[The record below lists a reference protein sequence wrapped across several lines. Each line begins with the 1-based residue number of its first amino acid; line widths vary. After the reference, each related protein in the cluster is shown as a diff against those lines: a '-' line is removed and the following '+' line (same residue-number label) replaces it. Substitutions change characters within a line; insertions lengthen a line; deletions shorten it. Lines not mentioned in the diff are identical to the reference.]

1 MIIPSNWTTFNIFFY
16 SIFGIFAVLLGFL
29 DYFELLAMRYSKFG
43 TKQGVPSRTA
53 MVILYAFPLI
63 VATVLAWPYL
73 PTATPVQWIVYGAV
87 MLHFTKRTLESAFV
101 HKYSGHMQPLTFGI
115 IVFTYALMAGMITG
129 LNAKPIPAMDLYFYV
144 GVVFVLVGE
153 AGNFYHHK
161 LLADLRSDDGE
172 YHLPRGGWFDQAT
185 CPHYF
190 FELLTWLGMALISQ
204 HLFTWL
210 IFIAMFGYFIARS
223 IKTKQW
229 YMKRFDN
236 YPADQKFMIP
246 YIF

>member
-1 MIIPSNWTTFNIFFY
+1 MIIPSNWTTFSIVFY

-29 DYFELLAMRYSKFG
+29 DYYELLAMRYSKFG
-43 TKQGVPSRTA
+43 TAKGVPSRIA
-53 MVILYAFPLI
+53 MVILYAFPLV

-73 PTATPVQWIVYGAV
+73 PNATSVQWVVYGAV

-101 HKYSGHMQPLTFGI
+101 HKYSGNMQPLTFGI

-129 LNAKPIPAMDLYFYV
+129 LNAQPLPAMDFWFYI

-153 AGNFYHHK
+153 AGNFYHHT
-161 LLADLRSDDGE
+161 LLADLRSEDGE
-172 YHLPRGGWFDQAT
+172 YHVPRGGWFNHAT

-190 FELLTWLGMALISQ
+190 FELLTWLGIALVSR

-210 IFIAMFGYFIARS
+210 IFIAMFGYLIARS

-229 YMKRFDN
+229 YMKRFDD
-236 YPADQKFMIP
+236 YPADRKFMLP
-246 YIF
+246 NVF